1 VVEFRILGPFEVVEG
16 DRRLALGG
24 PKQRAVL
31 AILLLHRG
39 EVVSTDRLI
48 DELWEERPPATATKT
63 VQVYVSNLRKALGD
77 GLLVTQ
83 GRGYLLR
90 TSPGQLDLDRFDALV
105 AEARQALRDGRAR
118 DGSDGLREALT
129 LWRGRAL
136 EDFAYDRFAQ
146 GATAQL
152 EEQRLAALEDRID
165 ADLALGEHAALVAE
179 LESLV
184 REHPLRER
192 LHLQLMLAL
201 YRCGR
206 QADAL
211 EHYQS
216 ARRALIDE
224 LGIEPGPA
232 LRELERSILAQ
243 DPSLEPPPRRAAL
256 RATAS
261 RRRASVALLIGAGLL
276 LVAALSA
283 ALLSGGHDRTPA
295 LMLQADA
302 LGLVDPAT
310 GHLRASVPIGGTPAR
325 VHTAGGR
332 VWVTSDDARTVALVD
347 SRTPAI
353 ARVVRIG
360 QFPSDFAVGEGAVWV
375 VNRVR
380 GRLVKVSPDYGTV
393 LRTSRIGSTATLST
407 LDDRFDVDPWS
418 VAAGAGGIWITD
430 GSSVLRRAE
439 PTNGAIVRRYE
450 MGLPLN
456 AVAVGEGAVWAI
468 GGSSASV
475 LRVDPRTGKV
485 TARIRIVA
493 RRGTQSPYPVALA
506 AGLGSV
512 WVLNA
517 TAASVTRIDPGQAG
531 VTTTIPLGIE
541 RVPRRIAVG
550 AGAAWVANADGTLAR
565 IDAATNEL
573 TTMSVAPSLY
583 DVAVG
588 ARGVWITSGSASAGG
603 TLAAS
608 AMAGAQARA
617 LPSSQCSPVYSAPG
631 ARPRYLI
638 VSDLPLGGRSILHLS
653 AAQLS
658 QAILFALR
666 RHGFRAGRFAIGY
679 QACDDYNV
687 AYTSSAD
694 FWARCRPNARAYAA
708 NRSVVAV
715 IGPFSSPCA
724 SREIA
729 VANRARGGPLAMISP
744 AATSV
749 GLTHRA
755 PGGQPGEPRIYYPT
769 GRRNFVRIV
778 PPDDVQGAADAV
790 LARRLGLRRVFAAHD
805 GYRALPYGIGLAK
818 SFAVSARRLGLEVV
832 GRRAWPLPQGPKG
845 ATANRPAIRAFVRA
859 IARTHPDG
867 VFLGGVE
874 EDPSVAPLIRR
885 LRRALPRV
893 QLIAPDAFAFFP
905 ELVRDVGP
913 AVEGMFVSQPE
924 IAPSLLRGPGHRFAA
939 EFGKQIGGTFYPW
952 TAYGAQAADVL
963 LAAIARSDGTRAS
976 VTRELFRTR
985 IRNGLIGS
993 FSFTPTGDTTAGSVT
1008 IMRLAHG
1015 RAVPLRVITPPGLT
1029 ARKRQH

>member
-1 VVEFRILGPFEVVEG
+1 VVEFRILGPFEVVED

-48 DELWEERPPATATKT
+48 DELWDERPPATAAKT
-63 VQVYVSNLRKALGD
+63 VQVYVSNLRKALGN

-83 GRGYLLR
+83 GHGYLLH
-90 TSPGQLDLDRFDALV
+90 TSPGQVDLDRFEALV
-105 AEARQALRDGRAR
+105 GEGRRALREGNAR
-118 DGSDGLREALT
+118 DGSDRFREALT
-129 LWRGRAL
+129 LWRGPAL
-136 EDFAYDRFAQ
+136 EDFAYEGFAQ
-146 GATAQL
+146 SAGAQL
-152 EEQRLAALEDRID
+152 EEQRLAALEDRIE

-184 REHPLRER
+184 RDHPLRER

-201 YRCGR
+201 YRSGR
-206 QADAL
+206 QAEAL

-216 ARRALIDE
+216 ARRALIDR

-232 LRELERSILAQ
+232 LRELEQSILAQ
-243 DPSLEPPPRRAAL
+243 DPALRPPPGAAVF
-256 RATAS
+256 RQPVS
-261 RRRASVALLIGAGLL
+261 RRRVSALLLIGAGLL
-276 LVAALSA
+276 LAAALAA
-283 ALLSGGHDRTPA
+283 ALLGGGHGGTPTVSLRA
-295 LMLQADA
+295 NA

-325 VHTAGGR
+325 VHTAGR
-332 VWVTSDDARTVALVD
+332 QVWVTSDDARTVALVD
-347 SRTPAI
+347 TRAPAI
-353 ARVVRIG
+353 ARVVRIR

-380 GRLVKVSPDYGTV
+380 GRLVKISPDYGTV
-393 LRTSRIGSTATLST
+393 LRTSSIGSTTTLST

-418 VAAGAGGIWITD
+418 IAAGAGGIWITD
-430 GSSVLRRAE
+430 GSSMLRRAE
-439 PTNGAIVRRYE
+439 PTNGKVVRSYDV
-450 MGLPLN
+450 GLPLN
-456 AVAVGEGAVWAI
+456 GLAVGEGAVWAI
-468 GGSSASV
+468 SGSSATV
-475 LRVDPRTGKV
+475 LRIDPRTGRV
-485 TARIRIVA
+485 AARIRIVA
-493 RRGTQSPYPVALA
+493 SRGTQSPYPIALA

-517 TAASVTRIDPGQAG
+517 TAASVTRIDPVQAG

-565 IDAATNEL
+565 IDAATNDL
-573 TTMSVAPSLY
+573 TTTPIAPSLY

-588 ARGVWITSGSASAGG
+588 ARGVWVSSGSAAAGG

-608 AMAGAQARA
+608 ATAAGQAHA

-666 RHGFRAGRFAIGY
+666 ERGFRAGRFTIGY

-687 AYTSSAD
+687 AYTAPAN

-708 NRSVVAV
+708 DRSVLGV

-724 SREIA
+724 SRQIA
-729 VANRARGGPLAMISP
+729 IANRAPGGPLAMISP

-755 PGGQPGEPRIYYPT
+755 PGSQPGEPGIYYPS

-778 PPDDVQGAADAV
+778 PSDDVQGAADAV
-790 LARRLGLRRVFAAHD
+790 LARQLGLRRLFAAHD
-805 GYRALPYGIGLAK
+805 GFRPLPYGVGIAK
-818 SFAVSARRLGLEVV
+818 SFAASARRLGLEVV
-832 GRRAWPLPQGPKG
+832 GSGAWPLPEGPKG
-845 ATANRPAIRAFVRA
+845 ATPNRPAIAAFVRA
-859 IARTHPDG
+859 IARSHPDG

-874 EDPSVAPLIRR
+874 EDPSVPPLIRR
-885 LRRALPRV
+885 LHGAMPDV

-905 ELVRDVGP
+905 QLVRDVGP
-913 AVEGMFVSQPE
+913 AVEGMIVSQPE

-963 LAAIARSDGTRAS
+963 LDVIARSDGTRAS
-976 VTRELFRTR
+976 VTRALFRTQVR
-985 IRNGLIGS
+985 HGVIGS
-993 FSFTPTGDTTAGSVT
+993 FSFTPAGDTTAGSVT
-1008 IMRLAHG
+1008 MIRLEHG
-1015 RAVPLRVITPPGLT
+1015 RARPLRVITPPASAAVGP
-1029 ARKRQH
+1029 

>member
-1 VVEFRILGPFEVVEG
+1 VIEFRILGPLEVVEG
-16 DRRLALGG
+16 DRQLALGG

-39 EVVSTDRLI
+39 EVVSIDRLI
-48 DELWEERPPATATKT
+48 DELWEERPPATAAKT

-77 GLLVTQ
+77 GPLVTH
-83 GRGYLLR
+83 GHGYLLR
-90 TSPGQLDLDRFDALV
+90 TSAGQLDLERFDALV
-105 AEARQALRDGRAR
+105 GEARRALRDGRPQ
-118 DGSDGLREALT
+118 DGSDRFREALA

-136 EDFAYDRFAQ
+136 EDFAYERFAQ
-146 GATAQL
+146 TARAELQD
-152 EEQRLAALEDRID
+152 QRVAALEDRIE
-165 ADLALGEHAALVAE
+165 ADLALGEHAALVSE
-179 LESLV
+179 LEALL

-201 YRCGR
+201 YRSGR

-211 EHYQS
+211 AHYQS
-216 ARRALIDE
+216 ARRMLVDQ

-232 LRELERSILAQ
+232 LRDLERSILAQ
-243 DPSLEPPPRRAAL
+243 DPALEVPPSRGLLGR
-256 RATAS
+256 TAS
-261 RRRASVALLIGAGLL
+261 RRRASVILVAGAGLL
-276 LVAALSA
+276 LVAAVSA
-283 ALLSGGHDRTPA
+283 ALLSGGDGTSTLA
-295 LMLQADA
+295 LQANA

-310 GHLRASVPIGGTPAR
+310 GHLRASVPLGGTPAR
-325 VHTAGGR
+325 VHTAGR
-332 VWVTSDDARTVALVD
+332 QVWVTSDDARTVVMVD
-347 SRTPAI
+347 TRAPAI

-380 GRLVKVSPDYGTV
+380 GRLVKISPDYGTV
-393 LRTSRIGSTATLST
+393 LRTSRIRSAATLST

-418 VAAGAGGIWITD
+418 VAAGAGGVWITD
-430 GSSVLRRAE
+430 GSSLLRRAD
-439 PTNGAIVRRYE
+439 PANGAVVRRYDV
-450 MGLPLN
+450 GVPLN
-456 AVAVGEGAVWAI
+456 GVAVGEDAVWAI
-468 GGSSASV
+468 SGSSASV
-475 LRVDPRTGKV
+475 LRIDARTGRV

-493 RRGTQSPYPVALA
+493 SRGTQSPYPIAVAV
-506 AGLGSV
+506 GLGSV

-517 TAASVTRIDPGQAG
+517 TAASVTRIDPVQAG

-550 AGAAWVANADGTLAR
+550 AGAAWVADADGTLAR
-565 IDAATNEL
+565 IDPDTNAL
-573 TTMSVAPSLY
+573 TTRSIAPSLY

-588 ARGVWITSGSASAGG
+588 ARGVWVTSGGATAGG

-608 AMAGAQARA
+608 TTPGAQARA
-617 LPSSQCSPVYSAPG
+617 LPGSQCSPVYSAPG

-638 VSDLPLGGRSILHLS
+638 VSDLPLGGRSILHES

-666 RHGFRAGRFAIGY
+666 ERGFRAGRFTIGY

-687 AYTSSAD
+687 AYTSPAN

-708 NRSVVAV
+708 NRSVLAV

-724 SREIA
+724 SRQIA
-729 VANRARGGPLAMISP
+729 LANRAPGGPLAMISP

-755 PGGQPGEPRIYYPT
+755 PGSQPGEPRVYYPT
-769 GRRNFVRIV
+769 GVRNFVRIV
-778 PPDDVQGAADAV
+778 PPDDVQGAAAAE
-790 LARRLGLRRVFAAHD
+790 LARRLGLRHLFVAND
-805 GYRALPYGIGLAK
+805 GFRALPYGIGIAK
-818 SFAVSARRLGLEVV
+818 SFAASAGRLGLEVV
-832 GRRAWPLPQGPKG
+832 GTGAWPPPLDPK
-845 ATANRPAIRAFVRA
+845 AAVANRPAIAGFVRR

-867 VFLGGVE
+867 IFLGGVE
-874 EDPSVAPLIRR
+874 EDPAVPPLIRR
-885 LRRALPRV
+885 LRSAMPRV

-913 AVEGMFVSQPE
+913 TVEGMIVSQPE
-924 IAPSLLRGPGHRFAA
+924 IAPSLLHGPGRRFAA

-963 LAAIARSDGTRAS
+963 LDAIARSDGSRSS
-976 VTRELFRTR
+976 VTRALFQARV
-985 IRNGLIGS
+985 RNGLVGS

-1008 IMRLAHG
+1008 MIRVEHG
-1015 RAVPLRVITPPGLT
+1015 RPKPLRVITPSAG
-1029 ARKRQH
+1029 AAVRR

>member
-48 DELWEERPPATATKT
+48 DELWGERPPATAAKT
-63 VQVYVSNLRKALGD
+63 VQVYVSNLRKALGN
-77 GLLVTQ
+77 GLLATQ
-83 GRGYLLR
+83 GHGYLLR
-90 TSPGQLDLDRFDALV
+90 TSPGQLDLDRFDMLV
-105 AEARQALRDGRAR
+105 DEGRQALRDGNAR
-118 DGSDGLREALT
+118 DGSDRFREALR

-136 EDFAYDRFAQ
+136 EDFAYEGFAQ
-146 GATAQL
+146 SASARL

-165 ADLALGEHAALVAE
+165 ADLALGEHSVLVAE

-192 LHLQLMLAL
+192 LHLHLMLAL
-201 YRCGR
+201 YRSGR
-206 QADAL
+206 QAEAL

-216 ARRALIDE
+216 ARRSLIDR

-232 LRELERSILAQ
+232 LRELERSILDQ
-243 DPSLEPPPRRAAL
+243 DPSLRPPPRPAVL
-256 RATAS
+256 RLPAS
-261 RRRASVALLIGAGLL
+261 RRRASVVLLIGAGVL
-276 LVAALSA
+276 LVAALAA
-283 ALLSGGHDRTPA
+283 ALLSGGDDGA
-295 LMLQADA
+295 SAVSLQANA

-325 VHTAGGR
+325 VHTRGGQ

-347 SRTPAI
+347 ARSPAI

-360 QFPSDFAVGEGAVWV
+360 AFPSDFAVGEGAVWV

-380 GRLVKVSPDYGTV
+380 GRLMKISPDYGTV
-393 LRTSRIGSTATLST
+393 LRTSRIGSTSTLST

-418 VAAGAGGIWITD
+418 IAAGAGGIWITD
-430 GSSVLRRAE
+430 GSSILRRAK
-439 PTNGAIVRRYE
+439 PANGTIVGRYDV
-450 MGLPLN
+450 GLPIN
-456 AVAVGEGAVWAI
+456 GVAVGEGAVWAI
-468 GGSSASV
+468 SGSSATV
-475 LRVDPRTGKV
+475 LRIDARTGKV

-493 RRGTQSPYPVALA
+493 SRGTQSPYPIALA
-506 AGLGSV
+506 AGSGSV

-517 TAASVTRIDPGQAG
+517 TAASVTRIDPVQAG

-550 AGAAWVANADGTLAR
+550 AGAAWIADADGTLAR
-565 IDAATNEL
+565 IDPATNEL
-573 TTMSVAPSLY
+573 TTTPIAPSLY

-588 ARGVWITSGSASAGG
+588 PRGIWVTSGSATAGG
-603 TLAAS
+603 SLAGS
-608 AMAGAQARA
+608 TTAGARARP
-617 LPSSQCSPVYSAPG
+617 LPGSQCSPVYSAPG
-631 ARPRYLI
+631 ARPRYLV
-638 VSDLPLGGRSILHLS
+638 VSDLPLGGRSILHDS
-653 AAQLS
+653 AAQLA
-658 QAILFALR
+658 QAILFALKER
-666 RHGFRAGRFAIGY
+666 GFRAGRFTIGY

-687 AYTSSAD
+687 AYTSAAD

-708 NRSVVAV
+708 DRSVLGV

-724 SREIA
+724 SRQIG
-729 VANRARGGPLAMISP
+729 VANGAPGGPLAMISP

-755 PGGQPGEPRIYYPT
+755 PGSQPGEPGIYYPS

-778 PPDDVQGAADAV
+778 PSDDVQGAADAA
-790 LARRLGLRRVFAAHD
+790 LARRLGLRRLFVAHD
-805 GYRALPYGIGLAK
+805 GFGALPYGIGIAR
-818 SFAVSARRLGLEVV
+818 SFAVAARRSGLEVV
-832 GRRAWPLPQGPKG
+832 GSGAWPLPQGAKE
-845 ATANRPAIRAFVRA
+845 ATPDRHAIAAFVRR

-874 EDPSVAPLIRR
+874 EDPAVPPLIRG
-885 LRRALPRV
+885 LRSASPDA

-905 ELVRDVGP
+905 QLVRDVGP
-913 AVEGMFVSQPE
+913 AVEGMIVSQPE
-924 IAPSLLRGPGHRFAA
+924 IAPPLLRGRGHRFAA

-963 LAAIARSDGTRAS
+963 LDAIGRSDGTRAS
-976 VTRELFRTR
+976 VTRALFRTQV
-985 IRNGLIGS
+985 RNGLIGS
-993 FSFTPTGDTTAGSVT
+993 FSFTPTGDTSAGSVT
-1008 IMRLAHG
+1008 MIRLEHG
-1015 RAVPLRVITPPGLT
+1015 RPRPLRVITPPASAAVG
-1029 ARKRQH
+1029 R